1 MKEVQSKLLKHLQEA
16 GKCIFKFYNNKTMRN
31 YQCQSVQHYYKVI
44 QSQAVYCPSG
54 NNHLCID
61 LGECGDKNYQCR
73 KCGTLVK
80 SKSNPSSSHCPLGN
94 NHTWTM

>member
-1 MKEVQSKLLKHLQEA
+1 LKHLQEA

-31 YQCQSVQHYYKVI
+31 YQCQKCSTLL
-44 QSQAVYCPSG
+44 QSNTKPSSSHCPSG
-54 NNHLCID
+54 NNHLWID

-94 NHTWTM
+94 NHAWTKL